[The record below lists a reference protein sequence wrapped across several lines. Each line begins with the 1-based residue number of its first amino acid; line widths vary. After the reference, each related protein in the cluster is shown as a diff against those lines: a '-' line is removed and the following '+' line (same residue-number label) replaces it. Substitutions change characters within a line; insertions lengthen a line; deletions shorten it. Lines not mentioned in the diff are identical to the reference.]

1 MARWTENPK
10 AKVRLLPSPQKEN
23 LQQNLS
29 SILSLLKGITNVFRK
44 NAHVGEWLS
53 QRSAK
58 PSNRWFESS
67 HVLQNFKS
75 MTEEVKQYLW
85 TEFKFNNLP
94 KYYKYFDT
102 WIENL
107 TENQILYYIAY
118 SKGKK
123 SPYAN

>member
-1 MARWTENPK
+1 
-10 AKVRLLPSPQKEN
+10 
-23 LQQNLS
+23 
-29 SILSLLKGITNVFRK
+29 
-44 NAHVGEWLS
+44 
-53 QRSAK
+53 
-58 PSNRWFESS
+58 
-67 HVLQNFKS
+67 

-85 TEFKFNNLP
+85 AEFKFNNLP

-107 TENQILYYIAY
+107 TENQILYYVAY

>member
-1 MARWTENPK
+1 
-10 AKVRLLPSPQKEN
+10 
-23 LQQNLS
+23 
-29 SILSLLKGITNVFRK
+29 
-44 NAHVGEWLS
+44 
-53 QRSAK
+53 
-58 PSNRWFESS
+58 
-67 HVLQNFKS
+67 

-85 TEFKFNNLP
+85 VEFKFKNLP

-123 SPYAN
+123 SPYVN

>member
-1 MARWTENPK
+1 MY
-10 AKVRLLPSPQKEN
+10 V
-23 LQQNLS
+23 
-29 SILSLLKGITNVFRK
+29 
-44 NAHVGEWLS
+44 WLS
-53 QRSAK
+53 GRRRQTANLKITPQVRILPHTQK
-58 PSNRWFESS
+58 K
-67 HVLQNFKS
+67 FKN
-75 MTEEVKQYLW
+75 MTEELRQYLW

-107 TENQILYYIAY
+107 TENQILYYNAY